1 MNKRRTLFKILAR
14 IMASLVAIFGWQIP
28 AYASF
33 LDSDFWC
40 RTYGCAVV
48 HDGQNF
54 DIYDNY
60 IFASGRCCVPVGAQ
74 MIPYTTRFGEFNLT
88 DSLTKHTGPNSGQ
101 GMMIGITQDGNNISR
116 SLNDDGDGF
125 LDASDDFGGVFTMG
139 TQTDIL
145 LNGPGKA
152 YSHSFFITSRN
163 TRFSLRALASI
174 ASSTQDFANTL
185 SLGDIGIDA
194 AVTRRGEDAG
204 FRFGRRA
211 TSSQVS
217 VVNSVNDLGDLQAVP
232 TKMFD
237 FRRFSGIRR
246 RNADIN
252 DQTIRLDFLYTM
264 PDYDMSMGVGSLNID
279 MVFDLYREP

>member
-1 MNKRRTLFKILAR
+1 MFSRRKFLKLLAS
-14 IMASLVAIFGWQIP
+14 IVAVFGWQIP

-60 IFASGRCCVPVGAQ
+60 IFATGSCCVAAGAQ
-74 MIPYTTRFGEFNLT
+74 MIPYSNNFGQFNLT
-88 DSLTKHTGPNSGQ
+88 DSLSEHVGPNANQ
-101 GMMIGITQDGNNISR
+101 GMMIGITQGGNTISQA
-116 SLNDDGDGF
+116 LNDDGDGY
-125 LDASDDFGGVFTMG
+125 LDAGDSFGGVFTMG
-139 TQTDIL
+139 TLTDIAL
-145 LNGPGKA
+145 DGPGKA

-174 ASSTQDFANTL
+174 ANSTQDFSNTI
-185 SLGDIGIDA
+185 SLNDIKIEAG
-194 AVTRRGEDAG
+194 VTRRGNDAG
-204 FRFGRRA
+204 FRYGRRA
-211 TSSQVS
+211 TSSNITTFS
-217 VVNSVNDLGDLQAVP
+217 DVNDLGDLQATS
-232 TKMFD
+232 TKMFQFD
-237 FRRFSGIRR
+237 RFSGIRR
-246 RNADIN
+246 RNGDLN

-279 MVFDLYREP
+279 MVFDLYKEP